1 MDTHQGKGNKVMK
14 VIVDSRETSQRKK
27 KAEKIFDEIV
37 IKQLEYGDYVYKD
50 TGVEFKTVSD
60 FISSVKSKRMQNQAV
75 GLRENYNHHY
85 VIIYGDV
92 QKTLRQLYRTRHPFS
107 VNQFLGALASISQI
121 THVLHVDN
129 EMQAFRLTRKLFE
142 KSTDNKNRLVRKPT
156 NNHKNKIV
164 TVLTIIG
171 NINTKRAEQLVNELD
186 IKTVEDLLGLTY
198 EDITSLKGFGDK
210 TAKNIL
216 AYLKD

>member
-1 MDTHQGKGNKVMK
+1 MK
-14 VIVDSRETSQRKK
+14 VIVDSRETSKRKK
-27 KAEKIFDEIV
+27 KAEKIFDEIE

-171 NINTKRAEQLVNELD
+171 NINTKRAERLVNELD

>member
-1 MDTHQGKGNKVMK
+1 MK
-14 VIVDSRETSQRKK
+14 VIVDSRETGKRKK

-107 VNQFLGALASISQI
+107 VKQYLGALASISQI

-142 KSTDNKNRLVRKPT
+142 KSTDNKNRLTRKPT
-156 NNHKNKIV
+156 TRHENKII
-164 TVLTIIG
+164 TILTIIG
-171 NINTKRAEQLVNELD
+171 NIGDERAQQLVNEFN
-186 IKTVEDLLGLTY
+186 IRTIEDLLELTY
-198 EDITSLKGFGDK
+198 DDITSLKGFGDK
-210 TAKNIL
+210 TAKKIL
-216 AYLKD
+216 KYLKD

>member
-1 MDTHQGKGNKVMK
+1 MK
-14 VIVDSRETSQRKK
+14 VIVDSRETSKRKK

-85 VIIYGDV
+85 VVIYGDV

-156 NNHKNKIV
+156 SNHKNKIV

>member
-1 MDTHQGKGNKVMK
+1 MK
-14 VIVDSRETSQRKK
+14 VIVDSRETSKRKK

-92 QKTLRQLYRTRHPFS
+92 QKTLNQLYRTRHPFS

-198 EDITSLKGFGDK
+198 DDITSLKGFGDK

>member
-1 MDTHQGKGNKVMK
+1 MK
-14 VIVDSRETSQRKK
+14 VIVDSRETSKRKK

-37 IKQLEYGDYVYKD
+37 IQQLEYGDYVYKD

-85 VIIYGDV
+85 VVVYGDV
-92 QKTLRQLYRTRHPFS
+92 QKTLNQLHRTRHPFS
-107 VNQFLGALASISQI
+107 VKQYLGALASISQI

-129 EMQAFRLTRKLFE
+129 EMQAFRLTKKLFE

-156 NNHKNKIV
+156 SKHKNKIV

-171 NINTKRAEQLVNELD
+171 NINTKRAEMLVNELN

-198 EDITSLKGFGDK
+198 ENITSLKGFGDK
-210 TAKNIL
+210 TARNIL